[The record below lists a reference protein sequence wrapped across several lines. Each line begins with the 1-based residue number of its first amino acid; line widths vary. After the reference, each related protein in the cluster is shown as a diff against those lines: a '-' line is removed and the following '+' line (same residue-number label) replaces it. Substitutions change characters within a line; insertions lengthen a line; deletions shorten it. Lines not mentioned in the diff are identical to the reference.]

1 MPRGPRRDNTVQH
14 TQYFDKDSWLLL
26 RYVCRMLPNLHV
38 VVASVPLSPGHA
50 LDHLLPA
57 TNDTLSGRM
66 ILAPLPEKIISQV
79 RAPCCCTAKEEW
91 LVWGLLIGSMQLVC
105 SAMKVKLLDAGT
117 KKIIMEKSRGNAMF
131 AIKIAKEMQKVG
143 AVAVS
148 GTLLKLTDQKLY
160 ETTLFV
166 FRAAR

>member
-1 MPRGPRRDNTVQH
+1 
-14 TQYFDKDSWLLL
+14 
-26 RYVCRMLPNLHV
+26 
-38 VVASVPLSPGHA
+38 
-50 LDHLLPA
+50 
-57 TNDTLSGRM
+57 
-66 ILAPLPEKIISQV
+66 
-79 RAPCCCTAKEEW
+79 
-91 LVWGLLIGSMQLVC
+91 MQLVC